1 MKKKH
6 GISGLTAAAIA
17 LALPTIVAAQSAP
30 DKQEQ
35 KRDPATWRFN
45 TGLSYSQGDYGDTR
59 DTKVTAVPIGIKYSR
74 GGLSLRVSVPYVY
87 ISGPGSLI
95 QTPEGRD
102 AGSGGNDS
110 GSSSN
115 SGSGSNSSGSGSS
128 GSGSSGSGSSGSGSS
143 GSGSSGSGSSGSG
156 SSGSGSA
163 GSGSGTS
170 TTGGGVQGT
179 GILSP
184 RNRNGIGDVTVGL
197 TYSFDFGSDFFA
209 DVTGKVKI
217 PTASTRKRLGTGK
230 VDITA
235 GLDLVKNVGN
245 ASLYVGGRRRFN
257 GSTTTR
263 PLRDTWGFGG
273 GLSLRA
279 SRVVSLGL
287 DYDWQQSSFRGSGPS
302 SEITA
307 SSSFRLDRKTRFQ
320 IYGSTGFT
328 TNSAD
333 LAGGA
338 TISRRF

>member
-1 MKKKH
+1 MKMKY
-6 GISGLTAAAIA
+6 GISSLTAAAIA
-17 LALPTIVAAQSAP
+17 LVFPTIAVAESAP

-35 KRDPATWRFN
+35 KRDPATWRFS

-59 DTKVTAVPIGIKYSR
+59 DTKVTAVPIGLKYSR

-128 GSGSSGSGSSGSGSS
+128 GSGSSGSGS
-143 GSGSSGSGSSGSG
+143 
-156 SSGSGSA
+156 A

-179 GILSP
+179 GIPSS

-235 GLDLVKNVGN
+235 GLDLVKNVGS

-263 PLRDTWGFGG
+263 PLRDTWGYGG
-273 GLSLRA
+273 GVSVRA
-279 SRVVSLGL
+279 SRVVALGL

>member
-6 GISGLTAAAIA
+6 SISGLTAAAIL
-17 LALPTIVAAQSAP
+17 LALPTIAVAQSAP

-59 DTKVTAVPIGIKYSR
+59 DTKVTAVPIGVKYSR

-128 GSGSSGSGSSGSGSS
+128 GSGSSGSGS
-143 GSGSSGSGSSGSG
+143 
-156 SSGSGSA
+156 A

-170 TTGGGVQGT
+170 TTGGGIQGT
-179 GILSP
+179 GIPSS

-235 GLDLVKNVGN
+235 GLDLVKNVGS

-263 PLRDTWGFGG
+263 PLRDTWGYGG
-273 GLSLRA
+273 GVSVRA
-279 SRVVSLGL
+279 SRVISLGL

-307 SSSFRLDRKTRFQ
+307 SSSFRLDSKTRFQ

>member
-1 MKKKH
+1 M
-6 GISGLTAAAIA
+6 
-17 LALPTIVAAQSAP
+17 
-30 DKQEQ
+30 
-35 KRDPATWRFN
+35 
-45 TGLSYSQGDYGDTR
+45 
-59 DTKVTAVPIGIKYSR
+59 
-74 GGLSLRVSVPYVY
+74 
-87 ISGPGSLI
+87 
-95 QTPEGRD
+95 
-102 AGSGGNDS
+102 
-110 GSSSN
+110 
-115 SGSGSNSSGSGSS
+115 
-128 GSGSSGSGSSGSGSS
+128 
-143 GSGSSGSGSSGSG
+143 
-156 SSGSGSA
+156 
-163 GSGSGTS
+163 
-170 TTGGGVQGT
+170 
-179 GILSP
+179 
-184 RNRNGIGDVTVGL
+184 TVGL

-230 VDITA
+230 VDVTA
-235 GLDLVKNVGN
+235 GLDLVKNVGD
-245 ASLYVGGRRRFN
+245 ASLYIGGRRRFN

-273 GLSLRA
+273 GVSLRA

-302 SEITA
+302 SEVTA